1 MTNTQTYAF
10 LALII
15 MAFALLWIGYLFG
28 RRDGKEKGIAIG
40 QAQERDAKSSY
51 VEALRNRLELTE
63 HEYTKLNK
71 IYRLT
76 ASKGPLGADE
86 RQTLIDIAE
95 KLQLSADT
103 FQALGS
109 KGQADKALMLRHK
122 ALRLADLIQPA
133 QLERAA

>member
-1 MTNTQTYAF
+1 MTNTQSYAF
-10 LALII
+10 FALII
-15 MAFALLWIGYLFG
+15 MAFGLVWIGYLFG

-40 QAQERDAKSSY
+40 QTQERDAKSSY
-51 VEALRNRLELTE
+51 VETLRDRLELTE

-71 IYRLT
+71 TYRQT
-76 ASKGPLGADE
+76 VAKAPLGADE

-95 KLQLSADT
+95 KLQLAADT

-109 KGQADKALMLRHK
+109 KGQSDKALMLRHK
-122 ALRLADLIQPA
+122 ALGLADLIQAA